1 MSDSLNHE
9 SNLPTEQRAIEAKGG
24 DSSATFGEFSKE
36 EIEQS
41 IPARFE
47 KIVQRY
53 PQRLAVKMGDRELSY
68 DELNRYANRIARGIL
83 QTRGPGS
90 EPIALLFDH
99 GLDVIAAIFGVLKA
113 GKFFV
118 ALDPTFSLQRLCYI
132 VEDSGAGLIATNNGN
147 IGLASQLKKDTRGLY
162 NIDDNNTSYSSD
174 NINLTISPDDIVSI
188 CYTSGSTGKPKGVV
202 QAHRNVHH
210 SVKLVTERVRIR
222 VDDRLTL
229 LHSLSFAS
237 GHAHLRI
244 ALLNGAALFPYDIKS
259 EGVHRLAK
267 WLDDEQVTVY
277 HSPPSLFRQ
286 LAESLSGREKFE
298 SLRLIRLSGAPVTQL
313 DFNLYKKNFGPET
326 LLEFEMG
333 STEAR
338 GIGSAIVDRTFIFP
352 EQGVPIG
359 YPPPEK
365 SILLLDENGQEV
377 EPGQVGEIAVTG
389 RNLNVGYWN
398 QPDMTEAKF
407 LADPGGGD
415 ERTYLTGDLGRMMPD
430 GFLIHLG
437 RKDFMVKVRGYRVE
451 LGEIEMA
458 LMTHPQVKDAG
469 VAAWDREPGEKY
481 LVGYVVLRQGSALNV
496 SELNEFLR
504 KTLPD
509 YMVPSNFVFVESLP
523 PTNGKLNRNEL
534 PNPGNSR
541 PKLTV
546 AYLAPRNDVEK
557 MLSNIWCD
565 VLSLDEVGRDDNFF
579 ELGGH
584 SLAAS
589 RVISRV
595 IQAFQLE
602 LPIKALFDAPT
613 VATMAT
619 IVAQNQT
626 KRASN
631 AELVRLLN
639 ELDSMSEEEA
649 RKQLAGD
656 ATRRLRGDDHE

>member
-1 MSDSLNHE
+1 MSDSLNHD
-9 SNLPTEQRAIEAKGG
+9 SNLPTEQRAIHDKRR
-24 DSSATFGEFSKE
+24 DSSATFVEFSKE
-36 EIEQS
+36 EIEHS

-53 PQRLAVKMGDRELSY
+53 PQRLAVKMGDRAISY
-68 DELNRYANRIARGIL
+68 DELNRYANRIARGIM

-90 EPIALLFDH
+90 EPIALLIEH
-99 GLDVIAAIFGVLKA
+99 SIEAIAAIFGVLKA

-118 ALDPTFSLQRLCYI
+118 ALDPTFPLERLSYI

-147 IGLASQLKKDTRGLY
+147 IDLASKLKNDTRRLL
-162 NIDDNNTSYSSD
+162 NIDESNTSYSSD
-174 NINLTISPDDIVSI
+174 NIGLSISPDDIVTI

-202 QAHRNVHH
+202 QAHRNVLQ

-244 ALLNGAALFPYDIKS
+244 SLLNGASLFPFDIKS
-259 EGVHRLAK
+259 EGVRRLSK
-267 WLDDEQVTVY
+267 WLEDEQLTVY

-286 LAESLSGREKFE
+286 LAESFSRREKFE

-313 DFNLYKKNFGPET
+313 DFDLYKKNFGPET

-338 GIGSAIVDRTFIFP
+338 GIGSAMVDRTFTFP

-365 SILLLDENGQEV
+365 KILLLDDNGQEV
-377 EPGQVGEIAVTG
+377 ELGQVGEIAVTG

-407 LADPGGGD
+407 LADPTGRD
-415 ERTYLTGDLGRMMPD
+415 ERIYLTGDLGRMMPD

-451 LGEIEMA
+451 LGEIETA
-458 LMTHPQVKDAG
+458 LLTHPQVKDAG
-469 VAAWDREPGEKY
+469 VAAWDREPEEKY

-509 YMVPSNFVFVESLP
+509 YMVPSTFMFLESLP
-523 PTNGKLNRNEL
+523 LTNGKLNRSVL
-534 PNPGNSR
+534 PKPESR
-541 PKLTV
+541 RPDLTAQYV
-546 AYLAPRNDVEK
+546 SPDTETEK
-557 MLSNIWCD
+557 RLSLIWSE
-565 VLSLDEVGRDDNFF
+565 VLSLDQVGIQDNFF

-584 SLAAS
+584 SLAAT
-589 RVISRV
+589 RVVSQI
-595 IQAFQLE
+595 IKQFQIE
-602 LPIKALFDAPT
+602 LPLRLLFQSPT
-613 VATMAT
+613 VAAMAAV
-619 IVAQNQT
+619 IADYQGKQLGE
-626 KRASN
+626 K
-631 AELVRLLN
+631 ELERLLG
-639 ELDSMSEEEA
+639 ELESMSEEEA
-649 RKQLAGD
+649 QQLVGKQTANG
-656 ATRRLRGDDHE
+656 